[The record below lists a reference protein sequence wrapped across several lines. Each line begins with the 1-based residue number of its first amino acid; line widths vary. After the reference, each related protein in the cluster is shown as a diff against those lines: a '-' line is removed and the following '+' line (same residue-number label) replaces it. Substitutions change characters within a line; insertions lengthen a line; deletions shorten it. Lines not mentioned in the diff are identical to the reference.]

1 MKKEVNVKRYK
12 AKVGDILIDENLKA
26 YFIVTDDESEFDP
39 LYYLM
44 NVQTFRIA
52 GCYESVEELLEENEF
67 KELIQRED
75 FQLLIRKAEM

>member
-26 YFIVTDDESEFDP
+26 YFIVTDDESEF
-39 LYYLM
+39 
-44 NVQTFRIA
+44 
-52 GCYESVEELLEENEF
+52 